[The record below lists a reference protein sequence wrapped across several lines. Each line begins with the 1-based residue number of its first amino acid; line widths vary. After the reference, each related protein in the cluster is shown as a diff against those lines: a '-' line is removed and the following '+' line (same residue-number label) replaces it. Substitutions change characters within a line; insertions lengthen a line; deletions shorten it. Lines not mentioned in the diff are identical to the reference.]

1 VSEVVAS
8 ASGERQISRLF
19 EWARDKEGA
28 MGFYLLRRLG
38 LAALITLGVSLL
50 VFGELHL
57 VPGGE
62 ARAVLG
68 LKAKPYQ
75 IRHFDKVMG
84 LDKPV
89 FVQYWDWLLTILHG
103 NLGYSY
109 ELNASVDSLIAA
121 ALPKTVLLLGLATI
135 VTYIIGIPLGILQ
148 AVKRSS
154 RFDHIVTAVSFT
166 FYSLPSFWFSVLLI
180 LWFSVDLHILP
191 SEAPQGSLVQI
202 ITHPIGLIL
211 PVLAVSLLGFAG
223 LSRYMRSSAIES
235 LGQDYIRFAR
245 AKGASERV
253 VLLRH
258 MLRNSLIP
266 IITLFGFT
274 LPGLIGG
281 SVIIEEIFNYPGMG
295 LLYYNAITSEDYPVI
310 LGIHLLVGFAVV
322 VGNLVADL
330 LYVLVDPRIKY
341 TSE

>member
-1 VSEVVAS
+1 V
-8 ASGERQISRLF
+8 GL
-19 EWARDKEGA
+19 
-28 MGFYLLRRLG
+28 YLLRRLG
-38 LAALITLGVSLL
+38 LAVLISLGVSIL

-84 LDKPV
+84 LDQPI
-89 FVQYWDWLLTILHG
+89 FVQYWDWLLRILHG

-109 ELNASVDSLIAA
+109 QLNASVDSLIAR

-135 VTYIIGIPLGILQ
+135 LTYLIGIPLGILQ

-154 RFDHIVTAVSFT
+154 RLDHLITGASFT
-166 FYSLPSFWFSVLLI
+166 FYSLPSFWFAVLLI
-180 LWFSVDLHILP
+180 LWFSVDLHVLP
-191 SEAPQGSLVQI
+191 SEAPQGNLLQI
-202 ITHPIGLIL
+202 ITHPVGLIL
-211 PVLAVSLLGFAG
+211 PVVCIALLGFAG

-245 AKGASERV
+245 AKGASEKL
-253 VLLRH
+253 VLFRH

-310 LGIHLLVGFAVV
+310 LGLHLLAGFAVV

-330 LYVLVDPRIKY
+330 LYLLVDPRIKY
-341 TSE
+341 TSD